1 MAVDGN
7 GGGAEPVPFQT
18 PAGDGPAAGGQAVAP
33 QAPAEPAGTA
43 ELTGLV
49 GIRLRRAQEAQALL
63 LAEPTGKRG
72 VDGLDDEAFENL
84 LARLTPAAG
93 GDDDSKGKGSRE

>member
-1 MAVDGN
+1 M
-7 GGGAEPVPFQT
+7 
-18 PAGDGPAAGGQAVAP
+18 
-33 QAPAEPAGTA
+33 
-43 ELTGLV
+43 

-63 LAEPTGKRG
+63 LAEATGKRG
-72 VDGLDDEAFENL
+72 VDGLDDGAFENL